1 MIKNIKNFLLNLVQF
16 KHLNVLILFL
26 FFAFIVSIISKL
38 SNQVTQTFQ
47 VELVPKNLY
56 STEILTENSSKYVY
70 VTIKDQG
77 FNMLKYVFE
86 DLKADV
92 DFNNLEK
99 DASTYYWTKNSN
111 GFNLSTIFNDVI
123 EIKDI
128 SPSIIPFSYDIQS
141 IKKVPVIVNVDI
153 EFALGYNLVNPLESK
168 PDSITVVG
176 PKIIIDTISSIFT
189 KNLKFN
195 ELKENIN
202 TSVELKNLNK
212 LKFSNTSVKVLGK
225 IDKFT
230 EGKLNVA
237 VNVINLP
244 PNYGISVF
252 PKVVPVVFYVN
263 LSNYNSI
270 KPSDFIVECDFNK
283 METSSN
289 LLIPRLVSFPE
300 IIKEAS
306 IQVSK
311 LEFVMIKK

>member
-77 FNMLKYVFE
+77 FNMLKYAFE

-153 EFALGYNLVNPLESK
+153 EFALGYNLVNPLKSK

-176 PKIIIDTISSIFT
+176 PVSYTHLTLPTIC
-189 KNLKFN
+189 
-195 ELKENIN
+195 
-202 TSVELKNLNK
+202 SV
-212 LKFSNTSVKVLGK
+212 
-225 IDKFT
+225 
-230 EGKLNVA
+230 
-237 VNVINLP
+237 
-244 PNYGISVF
+244 
-252 PKVVPVVFYVN
+252 
-263 LSNYNSI
+263 
-270 KPSDFIVECDFNK
+270 
-283 METSSN
+283 
-289 LLIPRLVSFPE
+289 
-300 IIKEAS
+300 
-306 IQVSK
+306 
-311 LEFVMIKK
+311 